1 MANRGIIDLVLNGE
15 HFELVPS
22 FKNLDKLETVLN
34 KGAVGFLRN
43 DVASGTFKAG
53 DVVSIIQICA
63 APINGRHPKWW
74 TRDGIGDVV
83 MNEGLID
90 VTTKVTQFI
99 AAALSAGSDTDIKTV
114 ESEDDQKK

>member
-1 MANRGIIDLVLNGE
+1 MRD
-15 HFELVPS
+15 
-22 FKNLDKLETVLN
+22 
-34 KGAVGFLRN
+34 

-114 ESEDDQKK
+114 GSEDDQKK